1 MLSAFEFYRT
11 TELAATCFGV
21 SDRNTFVRSVTMA
34 TATTEEV
41 SVAATNAQTTR
52 LLARSVLRDRLL
64 VAVSA
69 ASAPVAAA
77 NVLGSGFGGLI
88 VVGAGCGRSVR
99 TLKAAYD
106 SRLLVG
112 KDTASYLRYTAT
124 PAYPMDLP
132 SIVGGEPITLEA
144 CMRDQLAD
152 GADFALTPTG
162 KIPDLATLDS
172 VIAMANTITLPGVV
186 VAIPVPARMVTDQYR
201 LGLVSALAR
210 SHHPAA
216 LIVIGQFDPFAQEG
230 VAKGLRLIAA
240 SGADVFLHRSDLA
253 VFEALAYGGLGGSI
267 GYLASLRHT
276 VTGRRPAKTRK
287 IPPDRSPIVFLP
299 EIDSFRHQ
307 AVFEPWFRNVRPPIC
322 ARSGC
327 CRRDLTTLQ
336 DNSADHELGN
346 MHNLRAWLPIGGQLV
361 ATNAAGRRSWLHA
374 YRQQVEDAYID
385 LRRTTK
391 IRTIA
396 MDDSQEMWL
405 SLGP

>member
-1 MLSAFEFYRT
+1 M
-11 TELAATCFGV
+11 
-21 SDRNTFVRSVTMA
+21 
-34 TATTEEV
+34 
-41 SVAATNAQTTR
+41 AATNTQTAQQ
-52 LLARSVLRDRLL
+52 LARSALRDGLL

-77 NVLGSGFGGLI
+77 SVLGSGFSGLI
-88 VVGAGCGRSVR
+88 VVGSGCGRSVR

-124 PAYPMDLP
+124 PAHPMP
-132 SIVGGEPITLEA
+132 SIVGGESVTLEA

-162 KIPDLATLDS
+162 KIPDLVTLDS
-172 VIAMANTITLPGVV
+172 VITMANAITLPGVV
-186 VAIPVPARMVTDQYR
+186 VAVPVPARMLTGQYR

-210 SHHPAA
+210 SHHPVA
-216 LIVIGQFDPFAQEG
+216 LIVIGQFDPFAQKQ
-230 VAKGLRLIAA
+230 VAEGLRLIAA

-336 DNSADHELGN
+336 DTSADHELAN
-346 MHNLRAWLPIGGQLV
+346 MHNLRAWLPIGAQLV
-361 ATNAAGRRSWLHA
+361 ATNSACRRSWLHA
-374 YRQQVEDAYID
+374 YRQQVEDAYVD
-385 LRRTTK
+385 LRRATK